1 MTINLEVRK
10 ASLSILLP
18 TAELAAVEKAAT
30 EAGGDLT
37 KAIVILRL
45 GQTPVV
51 AAKIER
57 ANALADWASDDV
69 DVLSAVKTDEVPSL
83 RELALQ
89 LGDDKLKAL
98 LPSYLPAE
106 IANARVDDLRGRL
119 FVSEPTASYQ
129 RMASA
134 GELKLDDPEV
144 EKGVAQFLV
153 NLPDFDFRT
162 TDLVTAIADPNAFT
176 DVPAAKKAAVI
187 DALKALQKSIQ
198 EMDAASGPAVISK
211 PLDVQVRIAAIGNLL
226 TNDQKSELA
235 KALTAANGDWESA
248 QLALTSLGAGTA
260 DEINRLGRANAL
272 AGWAGDDANVVQTI
286 VAPFVATTAGTIPT
300 LQEIALQFGL
310 DNLATIFPGANAA
323 EKMQNAVHA
332 RRSLFEVAATEV
344 IRRMLGD
351 KELPLKD
358 EQAEDG
364 TNVSGNEIALGIE
377 ELIKKLT
384 GFDIHT
390 TNIPQAVESAET
402 ANPGVLGTITDVV
415 LRFAIGHLGWFQNLV
430 PFVSIPEVLA
440 PLIKKTV
447 TSAADLLSYSL
458 NEIVSSITEPAAPT
472 EGEAQAEKMVAKAQ
486 GVVTN
491 EPAAIASIIPQL
503 GVMSAMLE
511 RSSDKGL
518 LEKFVKLQGG
528 DLTKTLELV
537 KEQNL
542 LPKPIVERLESAH
555 NLSEWAGNRSDIV
568 KSLIENNNMRSLSD
582 IAMSFNV
589 DQLAAALP
597 APTVAPAVA
606 PAPMAAAPASVSAS
620 ALAPASMIAVSAAA
634 APAPAV
640 AVPLTDNRKAEA
652 KSLLDGLWNSNRFE
666 RLYVMNRD
674 NSFNIA
680 NKEER
685 DGVAKAMKNLI
696 GTDVTKTSVHG
707 ILNDSQTFAGV
718 DEAQV
723 DRVKEFLPR
732 IVNISNLGL
741 NEVVTGI
748 LFSYGLYSANQIC
761 QMPKMSF
768 VNLVKDKLAPE
779 IASSVWEL
787 CLNVGIRT
795 ENVAMALRDAMGTG
809 LAIIDGPRDRAARLR
824 MIQEFGDEFNAG
836 KDAKDQLRINW
847 ESLFGSLDFCEC
859 GECNSVYSPAA
870 YFVELMQYLRHNN
883 LGPFPPNPVPID
895 LANPAAHN
903 PNIHL
908 GIQNT
913 PLEKLLRRRP
923 DLAEMQLTCANTN
936 TTIPYIDLANEVME
950 SFIAH
955 QAKYH
960 ASNVAP
966 KQVHIDVHDTLEDET
981 NAEMLAE
988 PKHTNYK
995 AYCILNN
1002 AVHPFTLP
1010 YHQPID
1016 VQRVYLQYLKTSRYE
1031 ILDLFRT
1038 PLPKSC
1044 DNWSEKKKQRFKA
1057 LHDEAQ
1063 QRAVDAEFF
1072 GITQEEYIIL
1082 TKNAFKPQAF
1092 YSLTQRKR
1100 IRKDEYEA
1108 KIGVLPVEKYFGYAD
1123 VNEMLSLDEFA
1134 RTGLTFVKKE
1144 FLPRTGLTYAEL
1156 VDLLRTRFV
1165 NRNYLIGRDLEIF
1178 QSLRFS
1184 YRYLQSLV
1192 NTSSTEPEIRFA
1204 RVVQAISDLA
1214 SIPEIK
1220 DALMA
1225 HPELLSALETI
1236 CEDEAASW
1244 VHRNFES
1251 IGKLIVLA
1259 DGPAILFDSANKAVG
1274 TLRDDGT
1281 LFDKSG
1287 KPIGKL
1293 KLGGVVTN
1301 LDGTPFATT
1310 LLISDA
1316 QGISVGQIDGGQLF
1330 SPGKVDVRQPQ
1341 SWLPTIESCDS
1352 TRIRIIHL
1360 DGTSLEGIEY
1370 DRIHRFIRLWRK
1382 LGWTMQEVDIA
1393 LMVNR
1398 SNPHA
1403 CHWIDF
1409 DKEYGDDCEIIGGR
1423 MVCKPRGT
1431 TSYKKVVAGDITPKL
1446 MHELVAI
1453 RKIVDDTGLRL
1464 EQVLAFWGNINTAGE
1479 KSLYERLFLT
1489 HDLRRMDDA
1498 FKPDADGNY
1507 LTKNTKLSR
1516 HLGAIQAAFIIRNAD
1531 DLFNIVDFLR
1541 STNESTWKDRLTLE
1555 NVSAIYRFW
1564 QLKKICGFK
1573 TTELKS
1579 FRGVFENIFESPVKT
1594 WQVIKEWRQISDTG
1608 VSFAKF
1614 NYMLSGNDEPLHPVA
1629 PPLKTVL
1636 QITQKLTEGLSAIK
1650 EQHADIGVNELL
1662 AATNELVE
1670 AKLGLYFDN
1679 VEYAG
1684 AALGLMNGS
1693 TVYTFDVPPL
1703 LGIVIQSPLSSL
1715 ASYKETGKD
1724 KAATAKLT
1732 IKGILSPADVV
1743 ALKSLSPNEKWIKA
1757 VDRAEGKARK
1767 DFTIVFSGLFPLD
1780 SDRREMESVILAP
1793 DHVVQPNEGEEFDPR
1808 TSTDFVK
1815 RHAFLRKFLPV
1826 LRQFLSKR
1834 LVVETMASGTK
1845 ISPEVTEVLLT
1856 NIVSVRG
1863 QDAVKTPL
1871 GALDVLQGL
1880 QDDVRASNGN
1890 FTGYLVPPSDGEYR
1904 FYCETEDPTKP
1915 APLHVDGVSIEFQPL
1930 SDYEYWTEPQTLKGG
1945 VVYDLNVNGIELS
1958 GKNGLKWKSNTGKP
1972 ANIPNS
1978 SIYPAY
1984 DPAELTANQ
1993 TVIRKLAQIA
2003 IVIDAFALSQD
2014 EVRYFAKIT
2023 GRDDDL
2029 TIDFNAI
2036 KKADFLRLV
2045 NYAKLRDRMKD
2056 RESGLLKLFIQTD
2069 AVRIASVA
2077 SALLSV
2083 TEIEFQ
2089 KLVRNLGIDVATGF
2103 RNEINLLRIDK
2114 LAEVAS
2120 RCGADVS
2127 QIFRWVTM
2135 SVPFKPYPKDTD
2147 QEFHIALQVA
2157 NEIRR
2162 LVRSRYTQTEWEQV
2176 VKPLNDQLRRHMR
2189 DALIAYLLVQ
2199 PDLIADGVFD
2209 ANSLFEFFLI
2219 DMQMEPEMLTSR
2231 MVQATST
2238 VQLFVQRCFLGL
2250 EDKKDIA
2257 GKPIGVPLNA
2267 LDRDRWKWMQ
2277 RYRVWEANRKVFLY
2291 PENWIQ
2297 PSLRDDK
2304 SPFFRELESELLQ
2317 RDVNPQTI
2325 QDAIKNYV
2333 FKLDDIANLKVVG
2346 FFLEQDEDKHDLKW
2360 HVFGR
2365 TRQAPFLYFY
2375 RCYNVVEKSWF
2386 AWERMQVDIPSYD
2399 SERIVNG
2406 HVLID
2411 DVGTFLI
2418 PVVWN
2423 GRLIVFFPH
2432 LIKKT
2437 ANQNSGNLEQKKF
2450 KDIGNEN
2457 SPSDVKPIEFWD
2469 IKMAYSEYRGGRW
2482 TPKQL
2487 SKDSVRH
2494 LPFRTRIVRASD
2506 FRFVPRIGTSE
2517 VIIELLP
2524 LKQRKIQKAQVM
2536 VSRDLAK
2543 IYGDISDF
2551 EDIDVGMLVEG
2562 NRIRPNTTI
2571 VRIAQLSGQFYE
2583 FDLSQPVVN
2592 SPTGFTNEDLM
2603 FTDSE
2608 SKSDSFVFDRSLRVV
2623 PSSTVV
2629 SLPRLSFHYRDR
2641 RVYSLQMLSEE
2652 SGIPPRFGKEPYFR
2666 DDRTIMIL
2674 RDSGVDQIFSHPFS
2688 QLLVGALNKPKL
2700 SNLYDLATKSV
2711 SVPNNPSEQSVSRAD
2726 AFGLNELTT
2735 EKDKLYHEL
2744 RRPYSLY
2751 NWELGF
2757 HAPMMLSEQLLNA
2770 QQFDLALEV
2779 AQIVF
2784 DPNKSSDSS
2793 DDPSRVWNFIPFQE
2807 TNAKE
2812 ALTRIFNGLKSNAPD
2827 PEIEYWR
2834 DHPFSPHGIAR
2845 MRPSAYMKWT
2855 VMQYIRILIAYGDHY
2870 FRMNTLEFIP
2880 MAIQCYV
2887 MAAHLY
2893 GEPGQKIPRRGKI
2906 KPVSYNDLLDSW
2918 DSFSNAVV
2926 PIELMLPASN
2936 QTPLPIHTDGDKVG
2950 IANIFGFATTRY
2962 FCIPN
2967 NPMLTGLRE
2976 TIDDR
2981 LFKVRHSLDING
2993 VFRQLPLFE
3002 PPIDPALLVQATAQG
3017 LSLSSVLNDLNSPM
3031 PNYRFVYLLQKAME
3045 LCAELKS
3052 LGNAFLSTKEKRDAE
3067 SLSRLRAQHESSIHT
3082 LVMETKKLQLEESKT
3097 ALEAL
3102 QENRKAPES
3111 RMGYY
3116 LRLIGEEIS
3125 RLPDFDSDF
3134 TELPNNIEKP
3144 VDESGLKLIRYEKE
3158 EMDRAKD
3165 SADVQAS
3172 VGAVEA
3178 LANVLS
3184 LVPDTGVMA
3193 LPFGIGVDL
3202 HYGGQ
3207 QLGPA
3212 TSAIARL
3219 IRIGADHLS
3228 FQSSSASRK
3237 AGHVRGFHERIH
3249 QTNQAGRDIK
3259 SIDKQILAQRI
3270 RVNIAEQE
3278 ITNQQKQID
3287 NAQEVDEF
3295 LRNKYTNDDLYSY
3308 MEGSLRTLYY
3318 QTYTL
3323 AYDLAK
3329 KAERAFQF
3337 ERVKPTQSG
3346 SQTASNFIQFGYW
3359 DAAHDGLLSGEKLYL
3374 ALKQL
3379 ETAYQ
3384 AERGYD
3390 YEIVKQVSLRQL
3402 APSQLVAL
3410 RHSGKCEFK
3419 LPEALFD
3426 LDYPGHFMRRIKSIS
3441 LTVPCVVGP
3450 YTGLNCSL
3458 KLTKNEFRKQ
3468 GISSVPYPKKTDED
3482 DDRFATSNVPIKAI
3496 AVSTGQND
3504 SGVFELNFRDERY
3517 LPFEGAGAISEW
3529 SLELPEIRQFDYETI
3544 ADVVLTV
3551 RYTSVD
3557 GGDALKVGAQ
3567 KSVDDALA
3575 NVEEQASSTGVFV
3588 AFDLKHD
3595 FASQWIRFS
3604 KAVEDG
3610 GDPPTLDLANLS
3622 DHLPFIAKNW
3632 EQKNVKVTQVY
3643 VAGQRDEAE
3652 KIKLLIDGE
3661 GIGELNDK
3669 GIIDVLSLEK
3679 WKLQRDGTKAIQGGM
3694 WLIVQLAL
3702 QK

>member
-1 MTINLEVRK
+1 
-10 ASLSILLP
+10 
-18 TAELAAVEKAAT
+18 
-30 EAGGDLT
+30 
-37 KAIVILRL
+37 
-45 GQTPVV
+45 
-51 AAKIER
+51 
-57 ANALADWASDDV
+57 
-69 DVLSAVKTDEVPSL
+69 
-83 RELALQ
+83 
-89 LGDDKLKAL
+89 
-98 LPSYLPAE
+98 
-106 IANARVDDLRGRL
+106 
-119 FVSEPTASYQ
+119 
-129 RMASA
+129 MASA

-153 NLPDFDFRT
+153 NLPDFEFRT
-162 TDLVTAIADPNAFT
+162 TKLDTAIADPNAFKN
-176 DVPAAKKAAVI
+176 VPAAKKADVI

-198 EMDAASGPAVISK
+198 DMDAASGPAVIAK
-211 PLDVQVRIAAIGNLL
+211 PLDVKGRIAAIGNLL
-226 TNDQKSELA
+226 TNDQKSALA

-358 EQAEDG
+358 QQTEDG
-364 TNVSGNEIALGIE
+364 TKVSGDQIALGIE

-390 TNIPQAVESAET
+390 TNIPLAVESAET

-491 EPAAIASIIPQL
+491 EPAAITSIIPQL

-518 LEKFVKLQGG
+518 LENVVKLQGG

-542 LPKPIVERLESAH
+542 LPKPIVERLESAR

-597 APTVAPAVA
+597 APKVAPAVA
-606 PAPMAAAPASVSAS
+606 PAPMAAAPAAVSAF
-620 ALAPASMIAVSAAA
+620 ALAPAPNLAVPAVA

-640 AVPLTDNRKAEA
+640 AGPLTDNRKAEA
-652 KSLLDGLWNSNRFE
+652 KSLLDGLWHSNRFE

-680 NKEER
+680 TEQNR
-685 DGVAKAMKNLI
+685 DSVGKVLEKLVNDR
-696 GTDVTKTSVHG
+696 TNFSTTSIHG
-707 ILNDSQTFAGV
+707 LLNDEKTLAGV
-718 DEAQV
+718 ETSNRNV
-723 DRVKEFLPR
+723 VSEVVPR
-732 IVNISNLGL
+732 IVNTSILGQ
-741 NEVVTGI
+741 NEEAAAA
-748 LFSYGLYSANQIC
+748 LYSLGIYSAHDIS
-761 QMPKMSF
+761 QMPKSSF
-768 VNLVKDKLAPE
+768 VKAVRGKIDEPLASRISE
-779 IASSVWEL
+779 FA
-787 CLNVGIRT
+787 LNRTIQT
-795 ENVAMALRDAMGTG
+795 ENTMIALRDAAMGTG

-1204 RVVQAISDLA
+1204 RVVQAISVPA

-1225 HPELLSALETI
+1225 HPELLSALGTI

-1287 KPIGKL
+1287 KPIGQI
-1293 KLGGVVTN
+1293 KLGGLVTE
-1301 LDGTPFATT
+1301 LDGLTPFATT

-1516 HLGAIQAAFIIRNAD
+1516 HLGAIQAAFNIRNAD

-1793 DHVVQPNEGEEFDPR
+1793 DHVVQPNDGEEFDPR

-1863 QDAVKTPL
+1863 QDAVKAPL

-2056 RESGLLKLFIQTD
+2056 RESGLLKLFNQTD

-2127 QIFRWVTM
+2127 QIFRWVTL

-2147 QEFHIALQVA
+2147 QEFNIALQVA

-2176 VKPLNDQLRRHMR
+2176 VKPLNNQLRRHMR

-2257 GKPIGVPLNA
+2257 GNPIGVPLNA

-2304 SPFFRELESELLQ
+2304 SPFFKELESELLQ

-2325 QDAIKNYV
+2325 HDAIKNYV
-2333 FKLDDIANLKVVG
+2333 FKLDGVANLKVVG
-2346 FFLEQDEDKHDLKW
+2346 LFLEQEKALDEQLRNKRFHLIS
-2360 HVFGR
+2360 R
-2365 TRQAPFLYFY
+2365 SRNAPFVYSY
-2375 RCYNVVEKSWF
+2375 CHYDIDDSSWSAF
-2386 AWERMQVDIPSYD
+2386 ERIQADIPSYD
-2399 SERIVNG
+2399 AEQHDGGRVVIAETGAYV
-2406 HVLID
+2406 
-2411 DVGTFLI
+2411 T

-2423 GRLIVFFPH
+2423 QRLLIFFPQ
-2432 LIKKT
+2432 LTKKT
-2437 ANQNSGNLEQKKF
+2437 ATRQSSQIGDKSFREIGEQNKPN
-2450 KDIGNEN
+2450 
-2457 SPSDVKPIEFWD
+2457 DVKHIEYWEV
-2469 IKMAYSEYRGGRW
+2469 KMAWSEYRNGRW
-2482 TPKQL
+2482 TPKQVSTDAVQHTGFEPNL
-2487 SKDSVRH
+2487 PSVKQ
-2494 LPFRTRIVRASD
+2494 
-2506 FRFVPRIGTSE
+2506 FRFAPCIADNNLSIE
-2517 VIIELLP
+2517 VLP
-2524 LKQRKIQKAQVM
+2524 LFEISRTM
-2536 VSRDLAK
+2536 FVSRRDAFVF
-2543 IYGDISDF
+2543 GDETQIAGL
-2551 EDIDVGMLVEG
+2551 EPGMTVAG

-2571 VRIAQLSGQFYE
+2571 LEIKLLGTSTDYYAVS
-2583 FDLSQPVVN
+2583 LSQPVIN
-2592 SPTGFTNEDLM
+2592 SPTGP
-2603 FTDSE
+2603 TDEFITFSATFF
-2608 SKSDSFVFDRSLRVV
+2608 SFEFDGSHLFVND
-2623 PSSTVV
+2623 TVTAV
-2629 SLPRLSFHYRDR
+2629 TCGPTEFHYSSNNSELTLH
-2641 RVYSLQMLSEE
+2641 SLQLRDNPDGEPPLFHSEPEIEDRKTE
-2652 SGIPPRFGKEPYFR
+2652 S
-2666 DDRTIMIL
+2666 IL
-2674 RDSGVDQIFSHPFS
+2674 RFNGEIKFSHSFAHA
-2688 QLLVGALNKPKL
+2688 LLGTLNNTKL
-2700 SNLYDLATKSV
+2700 DKLYEKITESV
-2711 SVPNNPSEQSVSRAD
+2711 SNADPNVQIALREE
-2726 AFGLNELTT
+2726 AFGRNEPTL
-2735 EKDKLYHEL
+2735 EGDHLYHEL

-2950 IANIFGFATTRY
+2950 IANVFGFATTRY

-3468 GISSVPYPKKTDED
+3468 GISSGPYPKKTDED